1 MEFKCTWFRATI
13 LFIGQIIIFFIPTL
27 FCCNFIVA
35 FFSEC
40 AKGKDMIAMIPF
52 LIILI
57 GIASVF
63 GFHAYCSV
71 KHLLWDR
78 NTVLLIN
85 EKLEF
90 VYTHGCNTISFSGE
104 DIKEWRYGG
113 HIDTWP
119 VPGDWRKGFHLWG
132 WGNGNIS
139 VALGYIRLTLTDGTV
154 IYLTRYLGRSIDCI
168 CETYKDLYMPK
179 PNLDFGPL
187 SQALFTNFIPKAK
200 VEE

>member
-1 MEFKCTWFRATI
+1 MEFKCTWFRAAI
-13 LFIGQIIIFFIPTL
+13 LFIGQIIIFFIPAL
-27 FCCNFIVA
+27 FLCSVFVA
-35 FFSEC
+35 FLKEF
-40 AKGKDMIAMIPF
+40 AKGQFPIAYVIF
-52 LIILI
+52 FILVLL

-78 NTVLLIN
+78 KTVLLIN

-104 DIKEWRYGG
+104 DVKEWRYGG

-119 VPGDWRKGFHLWG
+119 VPGDFRKGFSLWG

-187 SQALFTNFIPKAK
+187 RQALFTNFIPKG
-200 VEE
+200 E